1 MRVVISD
8 DYQNAVP
15 NLACFARLAGHDV
28 SVFND
33 SVTGDA
39 LAGRYRDAEAIVM
52 IRERTEI
59 DAALLDR
66 LPSLKLISQTG
77 KGTTHIDVDACTARG
92 VAVAAG
98 TGSPVA
104 PAELTFAL
112 ILAAMRHIPREDAN
126 LRAGG
131 WQTTLGRVLR
141 GRTLGI
147 YGYGKIGSMVAG
159 FGRAFGMKLLAFGR
173 EGSIERAQRDQVAV
187 APDKATLFATSDV
200 LSLHLRLTPQT
211 TGIVTA
217 ADLAGMK
224 PDALLVN
231 TSRAELIEPHAL
243 VEALRRGRPGFAAVD
258 VYEEEPVL
266 DASNPL
272 LQLPNVVATPHLGY
286 VEKDS
291 YELYFGQAFDQVV
304 AFAQGQ
310 PINIVNPEALAR
322 RS

>member
-1 MRVVISD
+1 MRIVISD

-15 NLACFARLAGHDV
+15 TLACFTRLAGHDV
-28 SVFND
+28 AVFND

-39 LAGRYRDAEAIVM
+39 LVERYRDADAIVM

-59 DAALLDR
+59 DATLLDR

-92 VAVAAG
+92 IAVAAG

-159 FGRAFGMKLLAFGR
+159 FGRAFGMNLLAFGQQ
-173 EGSIERAQRDQVAV
+173 GSAERAQREQVAV
-187 APDKATLFATSDV
+187 APDKATLFTDADV

-211 TGIVTA
+211 TGIVTP
-217 ADLAGMK
+217 ADLALMK
-224 PDALLVN
+224 DDALLVN
-231 TSRAELIEPHAL
+231 TSRAELIEPNAL

-258 VYEEEPVL
+258 VYEEEPVRG
-266 DASNPL
+266 ASNPL

-310 PINIVNPEALAR
+310 PINVVNPEALTVR
-322 RS
+322 